1 MKVSNSKI
9 ANFGDRKKNMP
20 FGDIL
25 QELVFV
31 LSWRF
36 NDGVTDIRGNV
47 IRMITEP
54 TIVFKEA
61 QLGASVTK

>member
-1 MKVSNSKI
+1 MFLLLTLNI
-9 ANFGDRKKNMP
+9 FHTLP
-20 FGDIL
+20 FGDVL

>member
-1 MKVSNSKI
+1 MSL
-9 ANFGDRKKNMP
+9 GDVPR
-20 FGDIL
+20 
-25 QELVFV
+25 ELVFV
-31 LSWRF
+31 LFWRF

-47 IRMITEP
+47 IRMVAEP